1 MMHRTCLLL
10 LLFLTPAVAQI
21 ESEFSGY
28 ILDFPVYQRSN
39 LQLPGFEEEVFLNL
53 TRLRLRP
60 TLYFGNN
67 SRIALE
73 WEADAVLQNA
83 ANLFTAGPGKTS
95 RQLFEWRWYQVQE
108 EHFTFTHFIDR
119 LYFRQDF
126 RFSNFVVGR
135 QRVAWGTGRI
145 WNPTDLFNPI
155 NPASFFKIEKD
166 GADLATA
173 QFYLGSFTDFTLVY
187 NPLDGGRE
195 DNAGFR
201 FRTNY
206 QSYDLALV
214 GGYFD
219 ERYVIGGDFAGN
231 LFTAGLRGEGIVSA
245 NKEDFSSNYTK
256 YILGID
262 YQFTAKLYALL
273 EYQYNGQG
281 TRNTDE
287 YDLTALIN
295 GEIINLA
302 RNYLFVNAA
311 YQLNPLL
318 NTILAYNANLDDQSG
333 FVTVQ
338 MTYSLISNLDL
349 SVGTQLTWGYEFT
362 EYWYYGNSLFLQ
374 GSFYF

>member
-1 MMHRTCLLL
+1 MYRTYLFL
-10 LLFLTPAVAQI
+10 LLFLNPVFAQI
-21 ESEFSGY
+21 ETEFSGY
-28 ILDFPVYQRSN
+28 LLDLPVYQKSN

-60 TLYFGNN
+60 TLYFGNH
-67 SRIALE
+67 SRLALE
-73 WEADAVLQNA
+73 WEANAVLQNA
-83 ANLFTAGPGKTS
+83 ANLFTIGPGKTN
-95 RQLFEWRWYQVQE
+95 RQLFDWRWYPVQE
-108 EHFTFTHFIDR
+108 DYLTITHFIDR
-119 LYFRQDF
+119 LYFRHDF
-126 RFSNFVVGR
+126 SFGNLVIGR
-135 QRVAWGTGRI
+135 QRVAWGTGRL
-145 WNPTDLFNPI
+145 WNPSDLFNPI

-173 QFYLGSFTDFTLVY
+173 QFYLGRFTDFTLVY
-187 NPLDGGRE
+187 NPLNEGRD

-206 QSYDLALV
+206 RTYDLALV

-219 ERYVIGGDFAGN
+219 ERCVIGGDFAGN

-245 NKEDFSSNYTK
+245 NTENLSSNYVK

-281 TRNTDE
+281 VRNTAE
-287 YDLTALIN
+287 YDLAALFN

-302 RNYLFVNAA
+302 RNYLFVNAV

-318 NTILAYNANLDDQSG
+318 NTTLAYNANLDDRSG
-333 FVTVQ
+333 FVTLQASV
-338 MTYSLISNLDL
+338 SLKSNLDI
-349 SVGTQLTWGYEFT
+349 SAGAQLTWGSEFS
-362 EYWYYGNSLFLQ
+362 EYWYYGNSLFFQ

>member
-1 MMHRTCLLL
+1 MHRTYLFL
-10 LLFLTPAVAQI
+10 LLFLNLAYAQF

-28 ILDFPVYQRSN
+28 ILDLPVYQRSN
-39 LQLPGFEEEVFLNL
+39 LQFPGFEEEIFLNL

-60 TLYFGNN
+60 TLYFGNT
-67 SRIALE
+67 SRLALE
-73 WEADAVLQNA
+73 WEGDVVLQNA
-83 ANLFTAGPGKTS
+83 ANLFTIGPPGKTN
-95 RQLFEWRWYQVQE
+95 RQFFEWRWYPVLE
-108 EHFTFTHFIDR
+108 DHITVTHFIDR
-119 LYFRQDF
+119 LYFRHDF
-126 RFSNFVVGR
+126 RFGNFVIGR

-187 NPLDGGRE
+187 NPLDKGRD

-201 FRTNY
+201 FRSNY
-206 QSYDLALV
+206 ETYDLALV

-245 NKEDFSSNYTK
+245 NKDNLSSNYVK

-262 YQFTAKLYALL
+262 YQFTAKLYTLL
-273 EYQYNGQG
+273 EYQYNGLG
-281 TRNTDE
+281 ARNTDE

-318 NTILAYNANLDDQSG
+318 NTTLAYNANLDDQSG
-333 FVTVQ
+333 FVTLQ
-338 MTYSLISNLDL
+338 LLYSLIVNLEL
-349 SVGTQLTWGYEFT
+349 SVGTQLTWGEEFT